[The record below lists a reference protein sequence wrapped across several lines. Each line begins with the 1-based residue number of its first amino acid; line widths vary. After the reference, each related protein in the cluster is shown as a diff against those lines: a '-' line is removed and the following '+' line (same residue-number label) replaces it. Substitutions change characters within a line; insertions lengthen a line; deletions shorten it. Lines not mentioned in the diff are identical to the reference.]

1 MNTGTHPPRPLNE
14 TGGEAKTGGTDTA
27 TGVDLGNERAAVDR
41 SLFEPEEGEA
51 PFARTVLT
59 TPLHLS
65 VAAESR
71 TNLWTQWN
79 GHTTPAVLTDP
90 GDEYRALRGAAALA
104 DISPLVKYR
113 IAGRDAL
120 ACLERLVTRGLA
132 TLEINRALH
141 VVFCEGNGFVLGD
154 GLLFRLA
161 EDEFRLVTEET
172 HLAWLLDSAEGFRV
186 RIEDVSATLAALSVQ
201 GPLAAFCLASAGVA
215 GIAEL
220 APAAACWSE
229 LAGMPVYVSRT
240 GASGDLGYELWM
252 DPEDAPH
259 IWRHLEKSGQ
269 YGLCPAG
276 FALRELARLEAGL
289 PRAGRDYLSAFA
301 AINRAD
307 ALTPFDLRANPVID
321 FGKPVFNGREAL
333 RRLADAPPR
342 RRLVS
347 LVVDGLEPVRFA
359 AVSLDGRAIGT
370 ATTTGF
376 SPALGANIALATLDA
391 AALSALSFAVKAE
404 IRDGIA
410 VRDLLLTARI
420 MGEPAW
426 NPPRRRAVP
435 ALFTA

>member
-1 MNTGTHPPRPLNE
+1 MNTGTI
-14 TGGEAKTGGTDTA
+14 TA
-27 TGVDLGNERAAVDR
+27 SGVDLGNERAAVDR

-71 TNLWTQWN
+71 TNRWTQWN
-79 GHTTPAVLTDP
+79 GHTTPDVLTDL
-90 GDEYRALRGAAALA
+90 GDEYRALRGAAALT

-120 ACLERLVTRGLA
+120 ACLERLVTRSLA
-132 TLEINRALH
+132 ALEIDRALH
-141 VVFCEGNGFVLGD
+141 VVLCEGNGFVLGD

-161 EDEFRLVTEET
+161 GDEFRLVTEET

-186 RIEDVSATLAALSVQ
+186 RIEDVSATLAALSLQ
-201 GPLAAFCLASAGVA
+201 GPLAAFCLAGAGVA
-215 GIAEL
+215 EIAAL
-220 APAAACWSE
+220 PPAAACWTG

-259 IWRHLEKSGQ
+259 VWRHLMEKCAPH
-269 YGLCPAG
+269 GLCPAG

-307 ALTPFDLRANPVID
+307 ALTPFDLRENPVID
-321 FGKPVFNGREAL
+321 FGKPLFNGREAL

-347 LVVDGLEPVRFA
+347 LVVDGLEPVRFTG
-359 AVSLDGRAIGT
+359 VSLDGRAVGT

-376 SPALGANIALATLDA
+376 SPALSANIALATLDA
-391 AALSALSFAVKAE
+391 AALCALSLTVKAE
-404 IRDGIA
+404 IRDGIT
-410 VRDLLLTARI
+410 VRDLLLAARI
-420 MGEPAW
+420 IGEPAW

-435 ALFTA
+435 ALFTG